1 MRLGLLTVP
10 SNLFLSPLAGYTNL
24 PFRLVVREIG
34 GVGLCTTDLVNAR
47 SLLEKNP
54 RAFKL
59 IETRPA
65 DSPLAVQ
72 LFGSVPEE
80 MRDAA
85 LLLEAQGVAA
95 IDINMGCPVRKVCN
109 VGGGS
114 AMMTELAKTAALVR
128 GMVSAVKIPVTAKMR
143 LGWDDE
149 NLTAP
154 DLARALEDAG
164 IAAIFVHGRTRE
176 QGFSGTVNLAGIRKV
191 VEAVKH
197 IPIIGNG
204 DIITPPAAK
213 KMFDETGCAGVSIGR
228 GAFYNPWIFQHT
240 LEYLNGA
247 NNRQILECGSPL
259 PLLNG
264 RCAHEKRQ
272 RTAALQD
279 ATALNEASGTDRNI
293 PSDPSFAERVRVMC
307 RHLDLMIEVFGE
319 ELGCR
324 MFRKVAPWYARRFG
338 PCHEFNKRAVQISTR
353 AEFQDVLENYIR
365 WRRQFL
371 DENGELQPRFRPP
384 PMVASFM
391 RAPAAT
397 TREQIPVPKG
407 PVEVW

>member
-1 MRLGLLTVP
+1 MRFGSLNLK

-24 PFRLVVREIG
+24 PFRLVVREVG

-47 SLLEKNP
+47 SLLEKNKK
-54 RAFKL
+54 ALKL
-59 IETRPA
+59 IETREA

-80 MRDAA
+80 MRDAVIV
-85 LLLEAQGVAA
+85 LENLGVAS
-95 IDINMGCPVRKVCN
+95 IDINMGCPVKKVVK

-114 AMMTELAKTAALVR
+114 AMMTELDKTSALVKK
-128 GMVSAVKIPVTAKMR
+128 MVDAVKIPVTAKMR

-154 DLARALEDAG
+154 DLARALEDVG
-164 IAAIFVHGRTRE
+164 VAAIFVHGRTRE
-176 QGFSGTVNLAGIRKV
+176 QGFGGTVNLAGIRKV
-191 VEAVKH
+191 VEAVKK
-197 IPIIGNG
+197 IPVIGNG
-204 DIITPPAAK
+204 DIITPQAAK

-228 GAFYNPWIFQHT
+228 GAFYDPWIFKRT
-240 LEYLNGA
+240 LQYLNG
-247 NNRQILECGSPL
+247 R
-259 PLLNG
+259 
-264 RCAHEKRQ
+264 
-272 RTAALQD
+272 AALPRRLLADQQVSPTED
-279 ATALNEASGTDRNI
+279 LLPPEPDFS
-293 PSDPSFAERVRVMC
+293 ERTRIMC

-324 MFRKVAPWYARRFG
+324 MFRKVAPWYAKRFG
-338 PCHEFNKRAVQISTR
+338 PCHEFNKRVVQISTR
-353 AEFQDVLENYIR
+353 AEFHDVLTHYIR

-371 DENGELQPRFRPP
+371 DEHGELLPRFQQP

-391 RAPAAT
+391 RDEPAST
-397 TREQIPVPKG
+397 QREQIPVPRG

>member
-1 MRLGLLTVP
+1 MIRAMRIGSLKLE

-24 PFRLVVREIG
+24 PFRLVVREVG

-54 RAFKL
+54 KALKL

-85 LLLEAQGVAA
+85 IILENLGVQS
-95 IDINMGCPVRKVCN
+95 IDINMGCPVKKVCK

-114 AMMTELAKTAALVR
+114 AMMTELDKTSALVKK
-128 GMVSAVKIPVTAKMR
+128 MVDAVKIPVTAKMR

-154 DLARALEDAG
+154 DLARTLEDVG
-164 IAAIFVHGRTRE
+164 VAAIFVHGRTRE
-176 QGFSGTVNLAGIRKV
+176 QGFGGTVNLAGIRKV
-191 VEAVKH
+191 VEAVKN
-197 IPIIGNG
+197 IPVIGNG
-204 DIITPPAAK
+204 DIITPQAAK
-213 KMFDETGCAGVSIGR
+213 KMFDETGCDGVSIGR
-228 GAFYNPWIFQHT
+228 GAFYDPWIFKRT
-240 LEYLNGA
+240 LQYLNNFRRDEFHESQDSEAGK
-247 NNRQILECGSPL
+247 NGDSWNSSLLDIEL
-259 PLLNG
+259 PP
-264 RCAHEKRQ
+264 EPDFSE
-272 RTAALQD
+272 RT
-279 ATALNEASGTDRNI
+279 RI
-293 PSDPSFAERVRVMC
+293 MC

-324 MFRKVAPWYARRFG
+324 MFRKVAPWYAKRFG
-338 PCHEFNKRAVQISTR
+338 PCHEFNKRVVQISTR
-353 AEFQDVLENYIR
+353 AEFHDVLENYIR

-371 DENGELQPRFRPP
+371 DEHGELFPRFQQP

-391 RAPAAT
+391 REPAST
-397 TREQIPVPKG
+397 QREQIPVPKG

>member
-1 MRLGLLTVP
+1 MKDFRLNSTMRIGPLTLK

-24 PFRLVVREIG
+24 PFRLVVREVG
-34 GVGLCTTDLVNAR
+34 GVDLCTTDLVNAR

-54 RAFKL
+54 KAFKL
-59 IETRPA
+59 IETSPA

-85 LLLEAQGVAA
+85 IYLESLGVQS
-95 IDINMGCPVRKVCN
+95 IDINMGCPVKKVCK

-114 AMMTELAKTAALVR
+114 AMMTELDKTAALVR
-128 GMVSAVKIPVTAKMR
+128 VMVNAVKIPVTAKMR
-143 LGWDDE
+143 LGWDDN

-154 DLARALEDAG
+154 DLARTLEDVG
-164 IAAIFVHGRTRE
+164 VAAIFVHGRTRE
-176 QGFSGTVNLAGIRKV
+176 QGFGGTVNLAGIRKV
-191 VEAVKH
+191 VEAVKN
-197 IPIIGNG
+197 IPVIGNG
-204 DIITPPAAK
+204 DIITPQAAK

-228 GAFYNPWIFQHT
+228 GAFYDPWIFKRT
-240 LEYLNGA
+240 LEYLKSRSSEREFALTSNGSQK
-247 NNRQILECGSPL
+247 NNEPTHVDCHENENSL
-259 PLLNG
+259 PP
-264 RCAHEKRQ
+264 EPDFSE
-272 RTAALQD
+272 RT
-279 ATALNEASGTDRNI
+279 RI
-293 PSDPSFAERVRVMC
+293 MC

-324 MFRKVAPWYARRFG
+324 MFRKVAPWYAKRFG
-338 PCHEFNKRAVQISTR
+338 PCHEFNKKVVQVATKVQFGEI
-353 AEFQDVLENYIR
+353 LENYTR

-371 DENGELQPRFRPP
+371 DEHGELLPRFQQP

-391 RAPAAT
+391 REPAST
-397 TREQIPVPKG
+397 QREQIPVPKG

>member
-1 MRLGLLTVP
+1 MRLGSLTLK

-54 RAFKL
+54 KAFKL

-65 DSPLAVQ
+65 DAPLAVQ

-85 LLLEAQGVAA
+85 LMIESRGIAA

-114 AMMTELAKTAALVR
+114 AMMTELDKTAALVR
-128 GMVSAVKIPVTAKMR
+128 SMVNAVKIPVTAKMR

-164 IAAIFVHGRTRE
+164 VAAIFVHGRTRE
-176 QGFSGTVNLAGIRKV
+176 QGFGGTVNLAGIRKV
-191 VEAVKH
+191 VEAVKS
-197 IPIIGNG
+197 IPVVGNG
-204 DIITPPAAK
+204 DIITPQAAK
-213 KMFDETGCAGVSIGR
+213 KMLDETGCAGVSIGR
-228 GAFYNPWIFQHT
+228 GAFYDPWIFNRTLQHLKNIEHRT
-240 LEYLNGA
+240 SNAEHRNA
-247 NNRQILECGSPL
+247 PQ
-259 PLLNG
+259 G
-264 RCAHEKRQ
+264 RSMFDVRSSAFNVPISSE
-272 RTAALQD
+272 
-279 ATALNEASGTDRNI
+279 
-293 PSDPSFAERVRVMC
+293 PSFADRVRVMC
-307 RHLDLMIEVFGE
+307 RHLDLMIEIFGE
-319 ELGCR
+319 ELGYR
-324 MFRKVAPWYARRFG
+324 MFRKVAPWYAKRFG
-338 PCHEFNKRAVQISTR
+338 PCHEFNKKVVRISTR
-353 AEFQDVLENYIR
+353 AEFDGVLDNYIR

-371 DENGELQPRFRPP
+371 DETGELQPRFRPTP
-384 PMVASFM
+384 LVASFM
-391 RAPAAT
+391 REPAST

>member
-1 MRLGLLTVP
+1 MRFGPLTLK

-24 PFRLVVREIG
+24 PFRLVVREVG
-34 GVGLCTTDLVNAR
+34 GVDLCTTDLVNAR
-47 SLLEKNP
+47 SLLKKNHK
-54 RAFKL
+54 ALKL
-59 IETRPA
+59 IETSPA
-65 DSPLAVQ
+65 DSPLSVQ

-85 LLLEAQGVAA
+85 IVLENLGVAS
-95 IDINMGCPVRKVCN
+95 IDINMGCPVKKVCK

-114 AMMTELAKTAALVR
+114 AMMTELDKTSALVKK
-128 GMVSAVKIPVTAKMR
+128 MVNAVKIPVTAKMR

-154 DLARALEDAG
+154 DLARTLEDVG
-164 IAAIFVHGRTRE
+164 VAAIFVHGRTRE
-176 QGFSGTVNLAGIRKV
+176 QGFGGTVNLAGIRKV
-191 VEAVKH
+191 VEAVKN
-197 IPIIGNG
+197 IPVIGNG
-204 DIITPPAAK
+204 DIITPQAAK

-228 GAFYNPWIFQHT
+228 GAFYDPWIFKRT
-240 LEYLNGA
+240 LQYLKTGRDAPPRARAARQVSPTENG
-247 NNRQILECGSPL
+247 EL
-259 PLLNG
+259 PPEP
-264 RCAHEKRQ
+264 AFSE
-272 RTAALQD
+272 RT
-279 ATALNEASGTDRNI
+279 RI
-293 PSDPSFAERVRVMC
+293 MC

-338 PCHEFNKRAVQISTR
+338 PCHEFNKRVVQISTR
-353 AEFQDVLENYIR
+353 AEFHDVLENYIR

-371 DENGELQPRFRPP
+371 DEHGELLPRFQQP

-391 RAPAAT
+391 REPASPQRA
-397 TREQIPVPKG
+397 QIPVPKG

>member
-1 MRLGLLTVP
+1 MRIGSLKLE

-54 RAFKL
+54 KALKL

-85 LLLEAQGVAA
+85 IYLEAIGVHS

-114 AMMTELAKTAALVR
+114 AMMTQLDKTAALVR

-164 IAAIFVHGRTRE
+164 VAAIFIHGRTRE
-176 QGFSGTVNLAGIRKV
+176 QGFGGTINLSGIRKV
-191 VEAVKH
+191 VEAVKN
-197 IPIIGNG
+197 IPVIGNG
-204 DIITPPAAK
+204 DIITPQAAK

-240 LEYLNGA
+240 LEFINRSSERKFALTS
-247 NNRQILECGSPL
+247 NNSGE
-259 PLLNG
+259 N
-264 RCAHEKRQ
+264 
-272 RTAALQD
+272 
-279 ATALNEASGTDRNI
+279 NEPTHVGCYKEIEI
-293 PSDPSFAERVRVMC
+293 PEPSFSERIRVMR
-307 RHLDLMIEVFGE
+307 RHLDLMIEIFGE

-324 MFRKVAPWYARRFG
+324 MFRKVAPWYSKRFG
-338 PCHEFNKRAVQISTR
+338 PCHEFNKKIVQVSTKTQF
-353 AEFQDVLENYIR
+353 EEILENYIR
-365 WRRQFL
+365 WRQQFL
-371 DENGELQPRFRPP
+371 DDNGELLPRFRQP

-391 RAPAAT
+391 QEQPAST
-397 TREQIPVPKG
+397 QREKIPVPQG